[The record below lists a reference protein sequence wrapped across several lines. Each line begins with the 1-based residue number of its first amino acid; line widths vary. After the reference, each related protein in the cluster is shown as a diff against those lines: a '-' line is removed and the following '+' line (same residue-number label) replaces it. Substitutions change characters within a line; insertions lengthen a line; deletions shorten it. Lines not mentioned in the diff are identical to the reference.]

1 MSLFEAGCVKFGSF
15 KLKSGIMSPVYFDL
29 RVIVSYPKLMVNC
42 CAQSLVPYSGAS
54 AIWALWNTA
63 WRTVHVGRSVFAA
76 VAYATGCHNTRT
88 NRTTLLYIL
97 HTLIPVHS
105 LLTCLPPLPFHLF
118 PHQSTVSDFLWS
130 EVQDLHSVIQSVCGV
145 PYTAL
150 PLATVSLQPSNI
162 ALCCSMGE
170 GRWQLQGGVNWA
182 GLMYL

>member
-42 CAQSLVPYSGAS
+42 CAQSLVLYSGAT

-63 WRTVHVGRSVFAA
+63 WRTVHVGRNVFVA
-76 VAYATGCHNTRT
+76 VTYATGCHDTRA
-88 NRTTLLYIL
+88 NRTMPLYIL
-97 HTLIPVHS
+97 HTLAPVHP
-105 LLTCLPPLPFHLF
+105 LLTCFPPLPFHLF
-118 PHQSTVSDFLWS
+118 PLQSTVSDFLWS

-150 PLATVSLQPSNI
+150 PLATVSLQLSNI
-162 ALCCSMGE
+162 ALCCSLGE
-170 GRWQLQGGVNWA
+170 GGNCREE
-182 GLMYL
+182 